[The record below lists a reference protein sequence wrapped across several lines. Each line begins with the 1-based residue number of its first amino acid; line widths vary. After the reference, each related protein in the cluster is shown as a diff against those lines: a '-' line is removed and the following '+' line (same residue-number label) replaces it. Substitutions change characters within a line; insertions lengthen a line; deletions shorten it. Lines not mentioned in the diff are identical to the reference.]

1 MNTSNI
7 IVVEDEILVA
17 DELKLRIEN
26 FGHSVPHVLA
36 SGEKAIE
43 AIKECTPDLVIM
55 DIMLKGKLDGIQTA
69 EIIHHKYNIPVIY
82 LTAYSD
88 KKTLDRANVTTP
100 YGYIVKPSNEKDLF
114 NAIEMTLYIN
124 RMEKKVKKSENK
136 YRLLYENNLS
146 MYFTVDTSGL
156 VVSVNSFGA
165 EQLGYTPNE
174 LIGKPV
180 IDVFYEDDKE
190 FVQKQIEDCLQNPY
204 TAFTWELRKLKKNG
218 SVIWV

>member
-69 EIIHHKYNIPVIY
+69 EIIHRRYNIPVIY

-88 KKTLDRANVTTP
+88 KKTLGRANVTTP
-100 YGYIVKPSNEKDLF
+100 
-114 NAIEMTLYIN
+114 
-124 RMEKKVKKSENK
+124 
-136 YRLLYENNLS
+136 
-146 MYFTVDTSGL
+146 
-156 VVSVNSFGA
+156 
-165 EQLGYTPNE
+165 
-174 LIGKPV
+174 
-180 IDVFYEDDKE
+180 
-190 FVQKQIEDCLQNPY
+190 
-204 TAFTWELRKLKKNG
+204 
-218 SVIWV
+218 